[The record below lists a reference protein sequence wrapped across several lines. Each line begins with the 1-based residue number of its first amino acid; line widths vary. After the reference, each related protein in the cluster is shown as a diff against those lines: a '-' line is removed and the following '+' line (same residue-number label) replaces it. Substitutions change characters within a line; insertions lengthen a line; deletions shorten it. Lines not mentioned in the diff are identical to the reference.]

1 MRQQIQNHNAF
12 PLCRN
17 RDEQVACLA
26 EAMRRFG
33 EGCTADDL
41 KACLG
46 ITQAQLMDIAD
57 DARARAVTLS
67 TYQTRVSVPAN
78 RATGMFENRI

>member
-1 MRQQIQNHNAF
+1 MRQQIQNHNAY

-17 RDEQVACLA
+17 RDEQVACVA
-26 EAMRRFG
+26 EAMRRLG

-41 KACLG
+41 KSCLG
-46 ITQAQLMDIAD
+46 ITETQLKAVAD

-67 TYQTRVSVPAN
+67 TVQTRISVPAY
-78 RATGMFENRI
+78 RAGTFENRI